1 MLTNSPPVAG
11 ALAAHPRA
19 EVVLIGGRLLK
30 DSLVTVGPEAVD
42 TLRQVR
48 ADACVLGIC
57 SLHPELGM
65 TVTDLDEAHVK
76 RAMVEASAK
85 VIALATADKLRTAG
99 PWVVARSR
107 TSRPGYRRRRGAHE
121 RLRRRR
127 RQRGAR
133 MTPRWATFGVFFVN
147 GAVIGTWV
155 GHIAWV
161 QERFDFSK
169 STLGLVI
176 LAMAIGVIVALPI
189 MGQAIVRLGS
199 VRATRIAGTFCALVL
214 PLPLLGPEP
223 WLLPLALI
231 VLGASSGAMDVSMN
245 AHGVA
250 VERILHGPIMSS
262 LHAGWSFG
270 GLAGAAL
277 VAAAGG
283 AGIDPRV
290 ETLIATGLLLLL
302 LVVCLQWLGDGS
314 ATAETPSGF
323 VRPTRGVVV
332 LAVLC
337 LIVMVTEGAMA
348 DWGGIYLTRDLGTST
363 AVAALAFAAFSGG
376 MTAARVFG
384 DWLNHRLGAATLFQG
399 GSAIAG
405 LALGG
410 MLLVGGPALAIAGF
424 FLVGIGVANG
434 VPLVFSAAGHAE
446 GESGPNIAAVSSM
459 GSLGFLAG
467 PPFIGF
473 LAEATSLP
481 LALST
486 LCLGLAFVTVAGR
499 RIGSAPVG
507 VPAIEAAR

>member
-1 MLTNSPPVAG
+1 M
-11 ALAAHPRA
+11 
-19 EVVLIGGRLLK
+19 
-30 DSLVTVGPEAVD
+30 
-42 TLRQVR
+42 
-48 ADACVLGIC
+48 
-57 SLHPELGM
+57 
-65 TVTDLDEAHVK
+65 
-76 RAMVEASAK
+76 SAR
-85 VIALATADKLRTAG
+85 LATT
-99 PWVVARSR
+99 
-107 TSRPGYRRRRGAHE
+107 
-121 RLRRRR
+121 
-127 RQRGAR
+127 
-133 MTPRWATFGVFFVN
+133 GVFFIN

-155 GHIAWV
+155 AHIPWI

-199 VRATRIAGTFCALVL
+199 VRATQLAGTLCVLVL
-214 PLPLLGPEP
+214 PLPLLAPEP

-250 VERILHGPIMSS
+250 VERILHRPIMSS

-283 AGIDPRV
+283 AGADPRV
-290 ETLIATGLLLLL
+290 ETLVAAGVFLLL
-302 LVVCLQWLGDGS
+302 LVACLRRLGPGS
-314 ATAETPSGF
+314 ATADAPSGF
-323 VRPTRGVVV
+323 VKPTRAVVV

-337 LIVMVTEGAMA
+337 LIIMVTEGAMA

-363 AVAALAFAAFSGG
+363 SVAALAFAAFSGG
-376 MTAARVFG
+376 MTAARIFG
-384 DWLNHRLGAATLFQG
+384 DWLNRRLGAATLFQG
-399 GSAIAG
+399 GSALAG

-410 MLLVGGPALAIAGF
+410 MLLVSDPALAIAGF

-434 VPLVFSAAGHAE
+434 VPLAFSAAGHAP

-473 LAEATSLP
+473 LADATSLP

-486 LCLGLAFVTVAGR
+486 LCLGLAVVTVAGR
-499 RIGSAPVG
+499 RIGTEAVGPG
-507 VPAIEAAR
+507 VPAIESAR

>member
-1 MLTNSPPVAG
+1 
-11 ALAAHPRA
+11 
-19 EVVLIGGRLLK
+19 
-30 DSLVTVGPEAVD
+30 
-42 TLRQVR
+42 
-48 ADACVLGIC
+48 
-57 SLHPELGM
+57 M
-65 TVTDLDEAHVK
+65 T
-76 RAMVEASAK
+76 
-85 VIALATADKLRTAG
+85 
-99 PWVVARSR
+99 
-107 TSRPGYRRRRGAHE
+107 
-121 RLRRRR
+121 
-127 RQRGAR
+127 AR
-133 MTPRWATFGVFFVN
+133 MATVGVFFVN

-155 GHIAWV
+155 GHIPWI

-169 STLGLVI
+169 STLGLII
-176 LAMAIGVIVALPI
+176 LGMAIGVIVALPI

-199 VRATRIAGTFCALVL
+199 VRSTRIAGVVCALVL
-214 PLPLLGPEP
+214 PLPLLAPEP

-250 VERILHGPIMSS
+250 VERLIHRPIMSS

-277 VAAAGG
+277 VAAGG
-283 AGIDPRV
+283 GLGIDPRV
-290 ETLIATGLLLLL
+290 ETLIATGLFLLLL
-302 LVVCLQWLGDGS
+302 AACLGRLGEGS
-314 ATAETPSGF
+314 ATAEAPSGF
-323 VRPTRGVVV
+323 VRPTRGVVM

-363 AVAALAFAAFSGG
+363 SVAALAFAAFSGG

-384 DWLNHRLGAATLFQG
+384 DWLNRRLGAATLFQG
-399 GSAIAG
+399 GSALAG
-405 LALGG
+405 IVLGG
-410 MLLVGGPALAIAGF
+410 MLLAGAPGVALAGF

-434 VPLVFSAAGHAE
+434 VPLAFSAAGHAP

-459 GSLGFLAG
+459 GSIGFLAG

-499 RIGSAPVG
+499 RIGTESVG
-507 VPAIEAAR
+507 PSVPAMEGAR

>member
-1 MLTNSPPVAG
+1 VT
-11 ALAAHPRA
+11 PR
-19 EVVLIGGRLLK
+19 V
-30 DSLVTVGPEAVD
+30 
-42 TLRQVR
+42 
-48 ADACVLGIC
+48 
-57 SLHPELGM
+57 
-65 TVTDLDEAHVK
+65 
-76 RAMVEASAK
+76 
-85 VIALATADKLRTAG
+85 ATA
-99 PWVVARSR
+99 
-107 TSRPGYRRRRGAHE
+107 
-121 RLRRRR
+121 
-127 RQRGAR
+127 
-133 MTPRWATFGVFFVN
+133 GVFFVN

-155 GHIAWV
+155 GHIPWV

-176 LAMAIGVIVALPI
+176 LAMAIGVIVALPL

-199 VRATRIAGTFCALVL
+199 VRATRIAGTVCVLVL
-214 PLPLLGPEP
+214 PLPLLAPEP

-231 VLGASSGAMDVSMN
+231 ALGATSGAMDVSMN

-250 VERILHGPIMSS
+250 VERSLHRPIMSS

-270 GLAGAAL
+270 GLAGAAF
-277 VAAAGG
+277 VAIAGG
-283 AGIDPRV
+283 LGLDPRA
-290 ETLIATGLLLLL
+290 ETLIAAALFALLLA
-302 LVVCLQWLGDGS
+302 VCLRRLGEGS
-314 ATAETPSGF
+314 ATAEAPAGF

-376 MTAARVFG
+376 MTASRVFG
-384 DWLNHRLGAATLFQG
+384 DWLNRRLGAATLFQG
-399 GSAIAG
+399 GSALAG
-405 LALGG
+405 IALGA
-410 MLLVGGPALAIAGF
+410 MLLAGHPALAIAGF

-434 VPLVFSAAGHAE
+434 VPLAFSAAGHAP

-486 LCLGLAFVTVAGR
+486 LCVALAFVTVAGR
-499 RIGSAPVG
+499 RIGTASVG
-507 VPAIEAAR
+507 VPAFEAAR